1 MLSSVLQANLGFKS
15 WKPESIASTKSPHTY
30 TPSRLG
36 YLGYRASFSIKL
48 LSLLQFVKYKPT
60 LSFTQLCV
68 FTKRQERKCYVL
80 GLTAAFTINDRGT
93 EINERSPQKT
103 ICSVYFDQF
112 VKVIDHSSHG
122 RFEVCK
128 HLDY

>member
-15 WKPESIASTKSPHTY
+15 QKPESTASTKSPHTH
-30 TPSRLG
+30 TPSRPG
-36 YLGYRASFSIKL
+36 YLGYHASFSIKL

-68 FTKRQERKCYVL
+68 FTKPQERKCYVL
-80 GLTAAFTINDRGT
+80 GLAAAFTNRGM

-103 ICSVYFDQF
+103 ICKVYFDQF

-122 RFEVCK
+122 RLEVCK